1 MPKLKIGSDEIKR
14 VHGARVVIEH
24 DEEALEPCSV
34 PRMQFILV
42 LPLDHSDLIANWALA
57 PFGPDRYKSVEL
69 QTLGRSGEVKHTWT
83 LKQGFV
89 HRYRAVE
96 FPPESGYGDSQG
108 NFVELVIRGV
118 SAGMEDYKLGA
129 ILEVAAGSPEPAAG
143 ETAQAPPPQQA
154 PPPPQAPQQPQA
166 PPPAQP
172 PQREEEPK
180 TWIEIVLKDSKG
192 NPVPN
197 EEYILELPDG
207 TKRRG
212 RLDADGIAR
221 VDGIKPGSCRVS
233 FPNVDANEWK
243 PV

>member
-24 DEEALEPCSV
+24 DEDAVEPCSV
-34 PRMQFILV
+34 PRMQFILL
-42 LPLDHSDLIANWALA
+42 LPLDHSDLIANWAMA
-57 PFGPDRYKSVEL
+57 PFGPDRYKRVEL

-96 FPPESGYGDSQG
+96 FPPDSRCGDSQG
-108 NFVELVIRGV
+108 NFVELVVRGV
-118 SAGMEDYKLGA
+118 NTGMEDYKLGA
-129 ILEVAAGSPEPAAG
+129 ILEVAPGSPEPAAG
-143 ETAQAPPPQQA
+143 EAAQAPRQQA
-154 PPPPQAPQQPQA
+154 PPQEEAPRQQPAEQPAPQQQ
-166 PPPAQP
+166 QD
-172 PQREEEPK
+172 QEPK
-180 TWIEIVLKDSKG
+180 TWIEIVLKDSRG